1 MIKKIKVGFLSV
13 FVLLLVG
20 KRELTGL
27 AESASDI
34 SKMPQPP
41 TIFAQAAVMM
51 DGENGRILY
60 EKNAEKFL
68 PMASTTKIMTCI
80 VALEQADM
88 NETVTVSEYAAS
100 MPDVQL
106 NIRAGERYR
115 MQDLLYSLMLES
127 HNDSAVAIA
136 EAVAG
141 SEGAFAKMMN
151 QKARDI
157 GCSDTNFVT
166 PNGLD
171 SRNMETGEIHGTTAK
186 DLAMIM
192 RYCVRLSPKR
202 EMFLEITGAP
212 SYTFSDLDRTR
223 SFSCINHNAL
233 LTSMEGALSGKT
245 GFTNGAGYCYVGA
258 VKRNDKNFICALL
271 GSGWPPNKTYKWQ
284 DMRKLITYGDGQFD
298 NYKIELKP
306 LDLNRIIVTNGTK
319 DNVDIKMAL
328 SENNTAFPNY
338 VLMREDENIMIKTAI
353 RKQLQAPLPEG
364 VAVGQAEYCLGD
376 HVLACIPIVTAE
388 SVDQWSLEFC
398 LKTLLKQF
406 LFCYNTG

>member
-1 MIKKIKVGFLSV
+1 MSETPYMVKKIKVGVLSV

-157 GCSDTNFVT
+157 GCSDTNFIT

-171 SRNMETGEIHGTTAK
+171 SRNMETGEIRSK
-186 DLAMIM
+186 IF
-192 RYCVRLSPKR
+192 YCDPMQSSQKPHVENNHIFIR
-202 EMFLEITGAP
+202 EMLPNGQDWSHLTQDKMNLM
-212 SYTFSDLDRTR
+212 FSH
-223 SFSCINHNAL
+223 INSTPRESL
-233 LTSMEGALSGKT
+233 GGKT
-245 GFTNGAGYCYVGA
+245 PYEIFT
-258 VKRNDKNFICALL
+258 FIYGKELANKLNIQEIRKDEVTTTPHLL
-271 GSGWPPNKTYKWQ
+271 
-284 DMRKLITYGDGQFD
+284 KLI
-298 NYKIELKP
+298 
-306 LDLNRIIVTNGTK
+306 
-319 DNVDIKMAL
+319 
-328 SENNTAFPNY
+328 
-338 VLMREDENIMIKTAI
+338 
-353 RKQLQAPLPEG
+353 
-364 VAVGQAEYCLGD
+364 
-376 HVLACIPIVTAE
+376 
-388 SVDQWSLEFC
+388 
-398 LKTLLKQF
+398 
-406 LFCYNTG
+406 